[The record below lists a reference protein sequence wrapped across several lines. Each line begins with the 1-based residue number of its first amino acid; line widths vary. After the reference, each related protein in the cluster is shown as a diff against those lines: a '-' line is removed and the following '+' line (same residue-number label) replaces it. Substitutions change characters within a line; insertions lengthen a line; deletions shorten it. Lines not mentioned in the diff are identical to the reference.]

1 MSDESTVQ
9 LGYQE
14 LEDHNTLMQL
24 IRTLIHRTDELQSQY
39 ETGGVIAHNESDTA
53 HADIRQLVTNLS
65 NYVDNLAVGTQAST
79 DLDNL
84 RSEINDSINNI
95 NSELTALENRVNNI
109 NTSST
114 GTDTKIKNLRT
125 EILNLI
131 NNINS
136 ELTALENRIDGLVI
150 SGGGT
155 DTEVTGVL
163 NNISS
168 KVSAL
173 ENRVNDIDDV
183 NNTQSNRLDSVE
195 QELSLKIYDSDV
207 SGVGHTGDFD
217 DLMNRPDIVINDAD
231 SSNAGVAVKLS
242 KNRIDLKLPS
252 TIKADIIGK
261 ISGDMTGNAATATKL
276 QTARSINGTNFDGS
290 GNITTTNWGTARN
303 ISIQDHNAGHTGS
316 AVSVNGSGNVTLKLP
331 STINADVVGYL
342 TGNISGS
349 STSCSGKAATA
360 TVLQTAR
367 SINGTNFDGS
377 SNITTANWGTARNV
391 SIQDHNAGHTGSAV
405 SVNGSGNVTLKLP
418 STINADVVGYL
429 TGNISGSAGSV
440 AWTNVSGRPTALS
453 QFSNDSGFLTTH
465 QSLSNYSTLANTIK
479 SLSISG
485 TAITYTKG
493 DNTTETLT
501 TQDTIY
507 SHPTSSGNKHIPS
520 GGSSGQFLGW
530 SADGTAKWVNNP
542 NTNTTYSAGSNLSLS
557 GTTFSVSSTP
567 SFTNITINGYTI
579 TVD

>member
-65 NYVDNLAVGTQAST
+65 NYVDNLAGGTQTSI

-95 NSELTALENRVNNI
+95 NNELTALENRVNNI
-109 NTSST
+109 NASST
-114 GTDTKIKNLRT
+114 GTDTKINNLRT
-125 EILNLI
+125 EIINLI

-163 NNISS
+163 NNINS

-183 NNTQSNRLDSVE
+183 NNTQSNRLDSIE
-195 QELSLKIYDSDV
+195 QDLNLKIYDSAV

-217 DLMNRPDIVINDAD
+217 DLVNRPDIVIKDAD
-231 SSNAGVAVKLS
+231 GSNSGVAVKLS

-252 TIKADIIGK
+252 TIKADIV
-261 ISGDMTGNAATATKL
+261 
-276 QTARSINGTNFDGS
+276 
-290 GNITTTNWGTARN
+290 GNITGNL
-303 ISIQDHNAGHTGS
+303 TGS
-316 AVSVNGSGNVTLKLP
+316 VEWT
-331 STINADVVGYL
+331 D
-342 TGNISGS
+342 
-349 STSCSGKAATA
+349 
-360 TVLQTAR
+360 
-367 SINGTNFDGS
+367 
-377 SNITTANWGTARNV
+377 IT
-391 SIQDHNAGHTGSAV
+391 
-405 SVNGSGNVTLKLP
+405 
-418 STINADVVGYL
+418 
-429 TGNISGSAGSV
+429 
-440 AWTNVSGRPTALS
+440 GRPTALS
-453 QFSNDSGFLTTH
+453 EFINDSEFLTTHQSLSNYSVLAETIKSLSISGTTITYTKGDDTTDTLTTQDTTYSAGSNLSLNGGAAAGLVPAPSTTAGTTKYLREDGTWQVPPDHTYTVNNATLTIQKNGTTVNSFTANASSNVTCNITVPTKVSELSNDSGFLTSH
-465 QSLSNYSTLANTIK
+465 QSLSNYSTLANTVK

-485 TAITYTKG
+485 KIITVTPG
-493 DNTTETLT
+493 SGNTYTLT
-501 TQDTIY
+501 TQDTVY
-507 SHPTSSGNKHIPS
+507 THPTSSGNKHIPS

-542 NTNTTYSAGSNLSLS
+542 NTNTTYSAGSNLSLN
-557 GTTFSVSSTP
+557 GTTFNVSNTP
-567 SFTNITINGYTI
+567 SFTNITINGYKI

>member
-39 ETGGVIAHNESDTA
+39 ETGGVIAHNESETA

-65 NYVDNLAVGTQAST
+65 NYVDNLAGGTQTSI

-114 GTDTKIKNLRT
+114 GTDTKINNLRT
-125 EILNLI
+125 EIINLI

-163 NNISS
+163 NNINS

-183 NNTQSNRLDSVE
+183 NNTQSNRLDSIE
-195 QELSLKIYDSDV
+195 QDLNLKIYDSDV

-217 DLMNRPDIVINDAD
+217 DLMNRPDIVIKDAD
-231 SSNAGVAVKLS
+231 GSNAGAAVKLS

-252 TIKADIIGK
+252 TIKADI
-261 ISGDMTGNAATATKL
+261 
-276 QTARSINGTNFDGS
+276 
-290 GNITTTNWGTARN
+290 
-303 ISIQDHNAGHTGS
+303 
-316 AVSVNGSGNVTLKLP
+316 VGNV
-331 STINADVVGYL
+331 I
-342 TGNISGS
+342 
-349 STSCSGKAATA
+349 
-360 TVLQTAR
+360 
-367 SINGTNFDGS
+367 
-377 SNITTANWGTARNV
+377 
-391 SIQDHNAGHTGSAV
+391 
-405 SVNGSGNVTLKLP
+405 
-418 STINADVVGYL
+418 
-429 TGNISGSAGSV
+429 GSAGSV
-440 AWTNVSGRPTALS
+440 EWTDVTGRPTALS

-485 TAITYTKG
+485 VAITYTRG
-493 DNTTETLT
+493 DNTTDTLT
-501 TQDTIY
+501 TQD
-507 SHPTSSGNKHIPS
+507 
-520 GGSSGQFLGW
+520 
-530 SADGTAKWVNNP
+530 
-542 NTNTTYSAGSNLSLS
+542 TTYSAGSNLFLN
-557 GTTFSVSSTP
+557 GTTFNVSSTP
-567 SFTNITINGYTI
+567 SFTNITINGYKI

>member
-39 ETGGVIAHNESDTA
+39 ETGGVIAHNESETA

-65 NYVDNLAVGTQAST
+65 NYVDNLAGGTQTSI

-114 GTDTKIKNLRT
+114 GTDTKINNLRT
-125 EILNLI
+125 EIINLI

-163 NNISS
+163 NNINS

-183 NNTQSNRLDSVE
+183 NNAQSNRLDSIE
-195 QELSLKIYDSDV
+195 QDLNLKIYDSDV

-231 SSNAGVAVKLS
+231 GSNAGVAVKLS

-252 TIKADIIGK
+252 TIKADIV
-261 ISGDMTGNAATATKL
+261 
-276 QTARSINGTNFDGS
+276 
-290 GNITTTNWGTARN
+290 GNITGNL
-303 ISIQDHNAGHTGS
+303 TGS
-316 AVSVNGSGNVTLKLP
+316 VEWTDVT
-331 STINADVVGYL
+331 
-342 TGNISGS
+342 
-349 STSCSGKAATA
+349 
-360 TVLQTAR
+360 
-367 SINGTNFDGS
+367 
-377 SNITTANWGTARNV
+377 
-391 SIQDHNAGHTGSAV
+391 
-405 SVNGSGNVTLKLP
+405 
-418 STINADVVGYL
+418 
-429 TGNISGSAGSV
+429 
-440 AWTNVSGRPTALS
+440 GRPTALS
-453 QFSNDSGFLTTH
+453 EFINDSGFLTTH
-465 QSLSNYSTLANTIK
+465 QPLSNYSVLAETIK

-485 TAITYTKG
+485 TTITYTRG
-493 DNTTETLT
+493 DDTTDTLT
-501 TQDTIY
+501 TQD
-507 SHPTSSGNKHIPS
+507 
-520 GGSSGQFLGW
+520 
-530 SADGTAKWVNNP
+530 
-542 NTNTTYSAGSNLSLS
+542 TTYSAGSNLSLN
-557 GTTFSVSSTP
+557 GTTFNVSNTP
-567 SFTNITINGYTI
+567 SFTNITINGYKI

>member
-39 ETGGVIAHNESDTA
+39 ETGGVIAHNESETA

-65 NYVDNLAVGTQAST
+65 NYVDNLAGGTQTSI

-109 NTSST
+109 NASST
-114 GTDTKIKNLRT
+114 GTDTKINNLRT

-163 NNISS
+163 NNINS
-168 KVSAL
+168 KVNAL
-173 ENRVNDIDDV
+173 ENSVNDLTEV
-183 NNTQSNRLDSVE
+183 NSAQNDRLDNVE
-195 QELSLKIYDSDV
+195 QELSLKIYDSAV

-231 SSNAGVAVKLS
+231 SSNSGVAVRLS

-252 TIKADIIGK
+252 TIKADI
-261 ISGDMTGNAATATKL
+261 
-276 QTARSINGTNFDGS
+276 
-290 GNITTTNWGTARN
+290 
-303 ISIQDHNAGHTGS
+303 
-316 AVSVNGSGNVTLKLP
+316 VGNVTG
-331 STINADVVGYL
+331 NL
-342 TGNISGS
+342 T
-349 STSCSGKAATA
+349 
-360 TVLQTAR
+360 
-367 SINGTNFDGS
+367 
-377 SNITTANWGTARNV
+377 
-391 SIQDHNAGHTGSAV
+391 
-405 SVNGSGNVTLKLP
+405 
-418 STINADVVGYL
+418 
-429 TGNISGSAGSV
+429 GSV
-440 AWTNVSGRPTALS
+440 AWEDVTGKPTALS
-453 QFSNDSGFLTTH
+453 QFDNDSGF
-465 QSLSNYSTLANTIK
+465 STSDNTVK
-479 SLSISG
+479 LLRISG
-485 TAITYTKG
+485 KTITVIPGSGEVY
-493 DNTTETLT
+493 DLI
-501 TQDTIY
+501 TQD
-507 SHPTSSGNKHIPS
+507 
-520 GGSSGQFLGW
+520 
-530 SADGTAKWVNNP
+530 
-542 NTNTTYSAGSNLSLS
+542 TTYSAGSNLSLN
-557 GTTFSVSSTP
+557 GTTFNVSSTP